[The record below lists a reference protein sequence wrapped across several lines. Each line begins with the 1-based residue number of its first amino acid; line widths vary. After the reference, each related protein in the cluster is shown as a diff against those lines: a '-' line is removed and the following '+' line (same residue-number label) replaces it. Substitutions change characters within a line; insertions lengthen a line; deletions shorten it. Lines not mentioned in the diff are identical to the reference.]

1 VTEGNRPRDLE
12 QIDADLA
19 TMVEVG
25 RESVSGLD
33 DAEVREAA
41 GYLTGAALTYLPVK
55 DDDGAQEWLIV
66 MAMRRAR
73 EECEKAR
80 ERLGHYPLCDAL
92 DHPEDVDNYCT
103 CEGWDEP

>member
-1 VTEGNRPRDLE
+1 MTAEEIVAELDRSLNN
-12 QIDADLA
+12 
-19 TMVEVG
+19 MVEVG
-25 RESVSGLD
+25 RDSVSGLNGV
-33 DAEVREAA
+33 EVREAA

-92 DHPEDVDNYCT
+92 DHPEDVAGCCT